1 MVRGKHHAGQGYMLS
16 DQLMV
21 RGRDHT
27 NRVQG
32 VVNKHIVQLSVES
45 AHIIGVLRITTSAG
59 QITAVRK
66 VKGRHF
72 LSCVCKSN
80 YLFQNYHFYILEL
93 INRYLIHIDTCTSS
107 IFQNCIV
114 LSC

>member
-1 MVRGKHHAGQGYMLS
+1 MVRGKHNAGQGHMLS

-27 NRVQG
+27 DRVQG
-32 VVNKHIVQLSVES
+32 VVNKHIVQLSVET
-45 AHIIGVLRITTSAG
+45 AHVIGVLRITTSAG

-72 LSCVCKSN
+72 LSCVCKTN
-80 YLFQNYHFYILEL
+80 DQIINFKIIIYIYL
-93 INRYLIHIDTCTSS
+93 S
-107 IFQNCIV
+107 
-114 LSC
+114 